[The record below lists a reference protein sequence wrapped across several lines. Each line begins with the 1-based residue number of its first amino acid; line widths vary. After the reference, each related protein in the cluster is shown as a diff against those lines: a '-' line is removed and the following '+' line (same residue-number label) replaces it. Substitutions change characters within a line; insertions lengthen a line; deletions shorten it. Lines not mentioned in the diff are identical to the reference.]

1 MKVYSNQLT
10 QKIQLILVPLIG
22 ELMTTGVLK
31 VQTRNLG
38 ITEESITLKV
48 LPQLSEGIRHGLVM
62 FLGTQVSA
70 QVAKKICELK

>member
-70 QVAKKICELK
+70 QVAKKISELK